1 MTSNNQNKVVILH
14 GWTNGDISD
23 ILEFL
28 PNNEQNWIGW
38 TKKQLEKRG
47 YPVSTPF
54 LRYGYKSEYVEW
66 KEEIEKLEIDENT
79 ILVGW
84 SSGGAFW
91 VRWLSENKR
100 RVKKLILVAPAKVV
114 GNTEESLAEIR
125 DMDINPE
132 WRPKWERFH
141 DFQCDPEIKN
151 RVEEIVIFISNDA
164 PWLVQSA
171 TLYAQEF
178 DAELITIENQGHFE
192 NHRRSSPEFPEILE
206 VILR

>member
-1 MTSNNQNKVVILH
+1 MVSNNQKVIFLH
-14 GWTNGDISD
+14 GWFNGDIFE
-23 ILEFL
+23 IPEFL
-28 PNNEQNWIGW
+28 PDNEQNWMGW
-38 TKKQLEKRG
+38 AKKQLEKIG
-47 YPVSTPF
+47 YHVSTPF
-54 LRYGYKSEYVEW
+54 LRYGYKSEYAEW
-66 KEEIEKLEIDENT
+66 KKEIEKLDIDEQT

-114 GNTEESLAEIR
+114 GNTQESLAEIR
-125 DMDINPE
+125 DLDINPD
-132 WRPKWERFH
+132 WRPQWERFH

-164 PWLVQSA
+164 PWLVKSA

-192 NHRRSSPEFPEILE
+192 NHRRPSPEFPEMLQ

>member
-1 MTSNNQNKVVILH
+1 MASNNLKVIILH
-14 GWTNGDISD
+14 GWTNGDISG
-23 ILEFL
+23 IPEFL
-28 PNNEQNWIGW
+28 PDNEQNWVGW
-38 TKKQLEKRG
+38 TKKQLEKLG
-47 YPVSTPF
+47 YHVSTPF
-54 LRYGYKSEYVEW
+54 LRYGYKSEYAEW
-66 KEEIEKLEIDENT
+66 KKEIEKLDIDEST

-125 DMDINPE
+125 DMDISPD
-132 WRPKWERFH
+132 WRPQWERFH

-164 PWLVQSA
+164 PWLVKSA

-192 NHRRSSPEFPEILE
+192 NHRRPSPEFPEMLQ

>member
-1 MTSNNQNKVVILH
+1 MVSNNQKVIILH
-14 GWTNGDISD
+14 GWTNGDISE
-23 ILEFL
+23 IPEFL
-28 PNNEQNWIGW
+28 PDNGQNWIGW
-38 TKKQLEKRG
+38 TKKQLEKLG
-47 YPVSTPF
+47 YHVSTPF
-54 LRYGYKSEYVEW
+54 LRYGYKSEYAEW
-66 KEEIEKLEIDENT
+66 KEEIERLDIDEHT

-114 GNTEESLAEIR
+114 GNTQESLAEIR
-125 DMDINPE
+125 GLDINPD
-132 WRPKWERFH
+132 WRPQWERFH
-141 DFQCDPEIKN
+141 DFQCDPKIKN

-164 PWLVQSA
+164 PWLVKSA

-192 NHRRSSPEFPEILE
+192 NHRRPSPEFPEMLQAI
-206 VILR
+206 IR